1 MPTNEAKKKY
11 DIQYAK
17 DKLKRIPLDVQKN
30 KYEEI
35 KVSASA
41 AGESINGYIKKAIDQ
56 RMERESVTSSPEPTK
71 PNTPERSSPAAPKQ
85 EKQYKPFTGADEQ
98 QIDFSKLL
106 ASIQYQMEIA
116 DMFGMD
122 VLNTLVEKAR
132 QQEEKETE

>member
-1 MPTNEAKKKY
+1 MSSNKAKY
-11 DIQYAK
+11 DMQYAK
-17 DKLKRIPLDVQKN
+17 DKLKRIPLNVKKE
-30 KYEEI
+30 KYTEI
-35 KVSASA
+35 QASA
-41 AGESINGYIKKAIDQ
+41 QKAGESVNGYIKKAIDQ
-56 RMERESVTSSPEPTK
+56 RMERESVTSAPEPTK
-71 PNTPERSSPAAPKQ
+71 PTTPERSSPAAPKQ

-116 DMFGMD
+116 DTFGMD